1 MTMEQLL
8 EQLIKKA
15 TLETEES
22 HRQYVA
28 ALNGLAGVDIIQVEL
43 DKIKI
48 CRKAG
53 HLIFSIHKI
62 KILVSHFKISKCK
75 MDS

>member
-28 ALNGLAGVDIIQVEL
+28 ALNGLAGIDIIQVEKKQVQGYPQRMRL
-43 DKIKI
+43 
-48 CRKAG
+48 
-53 HLIFSIHKI
+53 
-62 KILVSHFKISKCK
+62 
-75 MDS
+75 